1 MLTVASQNP
10 EGVILL
16 DNVRKTYQLSSSA
29 LGPLRRALR
38 LATPRLHDSHNA
50 VDGVSLKIAKGES
63 VGILGVNGA
72 GKSTLLQMITGT
84 LTPTSGS
91 VRTTGRIAA
100 LLELGA
106 GFNPHWTGR
115 KNAEFQCV
123 LQGVSGDI
131 LQERIAAIEAFAD
144 IGHYFDE
151 PARTYSSGMYIRV
164 AFASSIANDPDILI
178 VDEALAVGDLKF
190 QNKCFRRFEELQRR
204 GCTVLFVTHSPDL
217 VTRFCSRG
225 LILHAGRLRFDGST
239 AEAARIYMNITTG
252 ASLHPTD
259 ADAALEHKADEA
271 AGEAAARLPEAM
283 IERQDWTASL
293 TSRPHYNSH
302 ELRSG
307 NGRAKIVDAVLHLGD
322 RLDLARPIRPGEEL
336 HLTLRI
342 AASSPITEPETGI
355 IIRSKTNQ
363 ILTGATNDHVN
374 APLPSLQA
382 GTEID
387 ITWTFKANFLAG
399 DYFIDLGV
407 SDLDSGDRQVADL
420 RQSALHFT
428 VSTHQKTFGLI
439 DAALR
444 IAETQPVNQTAPA
457 TTP

>member
-1 MLTVASQNP
+1 MLTVASQNS
-10 EGVILL
+10 ESVILL
-16 DNVRKTYQLSSSA
+16 DDVRKTYQLSSSA

-38 LATPRLHDSHNA
+38 LATPRSHNSHNA
-50 VDGVSLKIAKGES
+50 VDGISLNIAKGES

-84 LTPTSGS
+84 LAPTSGT
-91 VRTTGRIAA
+91 VQTTGRIAA

-123 LQGVSGDI
+123 LQGVPGDI

-164 AFASSIANDPDILI
+164 AFASSIASDPDILI

-239 AEAARIYMNITTG
+239 AEAARVYMNITTG
-252 ASLHPTD
+252 ASLHQSG
-259 ADAALEHKADEA
+259 AGLEHKADDGKSEFETPLS
-271 AGEAAARLPEAM
+271 GAM
-283 IERQDWTASL
+283 ANRQDWTASL
-293 TSRPHYNSH
+293 TGRPHYNSH

-307 NGRAKIVDAVLHLGD
+307 NGRAKIVDAVLHVGD
-322 RLDLARPIRPGEEL
+322 RLDLARPVRPGEEL
-336 HLTLRI
+336 QLTLRI
-342 AASSPITEPETGI
+342 ATGCPLAEPETGI

-374 APLPSLQA
+374 APLSSLQA

-387 ITWTFKANFLAG
+387 ITWSFKANFLAG

-407 SDLDSGDRQVADL
+407 SDLTGGERQVADF

-428 VSTHQKTFGLI
+428 VSTHQRTFGLI
-439 DAALR
+439 EAALR
-444 IAETQPVNQTAPA
+444 IAETQLVS
-457 TTP
+457 